1 MLAKASKQMKK
12 IVEMTRMVLILS
24 KHEYFSIRNLIQK
37 GNWILLAIT
46 KKKGG
51 WREEGRCVPFFS
63 PLISHIPM
71 VLAWSLDKEVSN
83 PSQT

>member
-51 WREEGRCVPFFS
+51 VEGGGKVCAFLFS
-63 PLISHIPM
+63 INIPYSN
-71 VLAWSLDKEVSN
+71 VSSLGFR
-83 PSQT
+83 